1 MTKQDVFAVGVGLVL
16 LGAGSGVGS
25 AQTRGGGSGRVE
37 GTVAL
42 DVYASGLTIDVLT
55 TVSED
60 GQKRLEHQRSSD
72 GGVHWGPV
80 RMVDLGERPIA
91 VASRGNDPQVVAHG
105 DHIVVH
111 WSTSGP
117 ERFGSGPL
125 VTSVSHDGGATWT
138 PGPKPAGAHS
148 RRGQN
153 FADMTADAS
162 GTFYVAWIGSHDG
175 PAGRG
180 LGVATSTDFGE
191 SWTSTPLADAS
202 ACACCWNRMTT
213 PEPGLV
219 RVLYRD
225 HGIRDMA
232 LATSTDHG
240 ARWTLSGPV
249 GDFGWAFDGCP
260 HVGGGI
266 TQTGTGAA
274 ERLHAV
280 VWTGHEVQHGLYL
293 VRSDDGGVT
302 WSDPEPLGGEHARHA
317 DIGSSGE
324 RVVASWDERGII
336 YTTTSL
342 DSGETWGPAQQ
353 LSDDGMRASHPIVAL
368 VGDELEVF
376 WTERGGDRRQ
386 RWSSRPVGVAA
397 EGHQTLGV
405 SGQ

>member
-1 MTKQDVFAVGVGLVL
+1 MRKQGRLAVAVGIAWI
-16 LGAGSGVGS
+16 GAGAVEVDSQPRHG
-25 AQTRGGGSGRVE
+25 AGRVN

-60 GQKRLEHQRSSD
+60 GEKRLEHQRSLD
-72 GGVHWGPV
+72 GGAHWGPV
-80 RMVDLGERPIA
+80 REVELGEHRIA

-105 DHIVVH
+105 DHIVAH
-111 WSTSGP
+111 WSTNGP

-138 PGPKPAGAHS
+138 PGPRPAGAHS

-153 FADMTADAS
+153 FADMTADAD

-180 LGVATSTDFGE
+180 LGMATSTDFGE
-191 SWTSTPLADAS
+191 SWTSSQLADAS
-202 ACACCWNRMTT
+202 ACACCWNRMTA
-213 PEPGLV
+213 PRPGLV

-240 ARWTLSGPV
+240 KRWTLTGPV

-266 TQTGTGAA
+266 TQTGTGVA

-280 VWTGHEVQHGLYL
+280 VWTGHEVKHGLYL

-302 WSDPEPLGGEHARHA
+302 WSGPEALGGEHARHA
-317 DIGSSGE
+317 DIGSSGT
-324 RVVASWDERGII
+324 RVVASWDERGVI
-336 YTTTSL
+336 YATTSL
-342 DSGETWGPAQQ
+342 DRGETWGAPQR
-353 LSDDGMRASHPIVAL
+353 LSDDGVRASHPIVTL
-368 VGDELEVF
+368 VSDELVAF
-376 WTERGGDRRQ
+376 WTERAEDHRLT
-386 RWSSRPVGVAA
+386 WTSRPVRVGADA
-397 EGHQTLGV
+397 PATLDDA
-405 SGQ
+405 GQ